1 MSQLNTEQM
10 TPCRAEVAAAVDDCR
25 TRGRLAFGQLWAL
38 VEGKVCKTVEY
49 YIKHAEVRDDLRQE
63 IALKFLERVLDR
75 DEPIHDA
82 EAYVRMIARNE
93 CMNYFRARKH
103 DPLRSPAELS
113 EFNEPASR
121 EIGDELDAIAEMVND
136 MIKPLSDKSKEI
148 LSQRFWQ
155 DQSAKDIGE
164 NLNVGER
171 RVHQILQGILGTLK
185 RFLNGDKR

>member
-1 MSQLNTEQM
+1 
-10 TPCRAEVAAAVDDCR
+10 
-25 TRGRLAFGQLWAL
+25 
-38 VEGKVCKTVEY
+38 
-49 YIKHAEVRDDLRQE
+49 
-63 IALKFLERVLDR
+63 
-75 DEPIHDA
+75 
-82 EAYVRMIARNE
+82 
-93 CMNYFRARKH
+93 
-103 DPLRSPAELS
+103 
-113 EFNEPASR
+113 
-121 EIGDELDAIAEMVND
+121 MVND